1 MSLALLTFTFL
12 VVAAF
17 DLFVEVRFLLLVRT
31 LLSTAFRYK
40 TKFVTVPYLFPVQK
54 KTCSANEGLC

>member
-40 TKFVTVPYLFPVQK
+40 TKFLTVPSLFQYK
-54 KTCSANEGLC
+54 NK

>member
-31 LLSTAFRYK
+31 LFSAAYRYK
-40 TKFVTVPYLFPVQK
+40 TKFLTVPSLFPVQK
-54 KTCSANEGLC
+54 KFSQRGAMLD